1 MIYPI
6 PKYVRPEARRQE
18 SLMHINSP
26 FGTRPIVL
34 EVNVRTY
41 VGSLLVWR
49 YQFIKFMRF
58 PCIIIIRCTKDSSWR
73 YDVWSEYWKSHSS
86 SANPPLSFSDS
97 KNGKKVSVNSKLIR
111 IERISKSSCVAISI
125 HKIHE
130 VSMHHHH
137 SMHKRF
143 QLAIRCVIRILEI
156 PLLLRRSSSF
166 FLPFTLAHSGS
177 NLHH

>member
-41 VGSLLVWR
+41 VGSLL
-49 YQFIKFMRF
+49 
-58 PCIIIIRCTKDSSWR
+58 
-73 YDVWSEYWKSHSS
+73 
-86 SANPPLSFSDS
+86 A
-97 KNGKKVSVNSKLIR
+97 
-111 IERISKSSCVAISI
+111 CVAISI

-156 PLLLRRSSSF
+156 PLLLLLLDPQILLLLTLDL
-166 FLPFTLAHSGS
+166 FL
-177 NLHH
+177 